1 MLVEFSVANFR
12 SIGQKQVLSLVAG
25 SGSSHTARNVV
36 TLEGDQAKYLRSA
49 VIYGPNAAGKSNLL
63 KAVLVLQ
70 QLVLTTAS
78 SQEGVPL
85 NGVVPFLLDKELS
98 EQASEFGIVFIADD
112 GVKYEYFF
120 SATSKQIEK
129 EWLVAYP
136 NGRPQRWFEREFIK
150 ETQKYEWWFGSKF
163 KSEKAEKKV
172 WSDFTRSNSLFL
184 STAIQLN
191 NEQLKPCFN
200 WIKDKLIVLTAG
212 VGLNPFLSINLIKD
226 NQAGQIMGYLK
237 AADVGID
244 DISVEEKD
252 FDQAAFAQSGFQ
264 FPQAFGQGVRVINS
278 TDESG
283 AVKSKMIQ
291 IITSHK
297 SNQDEMVGFT
307 IDDESD
313 GTRKLFEFAG
323 GWIRS
328 LEWGAT
334 LLVDELERSL
344 HPHITKFLVE
354 LFHSSHNLKNAQL
367 IFTTHNTNLLD
378 PSLLR
383 RDQIWFVERN
393 PKKSTELYSLLEYKP
408 RKDEA
413 LERGYLK
420 GRYGAVP
427 LVGEL

>member
-1 MLVEFSVANFR
+1 MLLEFSVANYR
-12 SIGQKQVLSLVAG
+12 SIADKQTLSLVAG
-25 SGSSHTARNVV
+25 SGSNHAARNVV
-36 TLEGDQAKYLRSA
+36 KLDGDQNRCLRSA

-63 KAVLVLQ
+63 KAVLTLQ
-70 QLVLTTAS
+70 HLVLTTAS

-85 NGVVPFLLDKELS
+85 GGITPFALDGELS
-98 EQASEFGIVFIADD
+98 AKPSFFSIVFIADD
-112 GVKYEYFF
+112 GVKYEYSF
-120 SATSKQIEK
+120 SATTKHIET

-136 NGRPQRWFEREFIK
+136 SGRPQRWFERKFNFD
-150 ETQKYEWWFGSKF
+150 TQKYEWWFGSKF
-163 KSEKAEKKV
+163 RSEKSEKKI

-184 STAIQLN
+184 STAVQLN

-212 VGLNPFLSINLIKD
+212 VGLNPMLSINLIKE
-226 NQAGQIMGYLK
+226 NQASQIMGYLK
-237 AADVGID
+237 AADIGID
-244 DISVEEKD
+244 EISVEEKD
-252 FDQAAFAQSGFQ
+252 FDPA
-264 FPQAFGQGVRVINS
+264 AFGQPGIQISPSFSQGVRIVN
-278 TDESG
+278 TPDEAG
-283 AVKSKMIQ
+283 NMRSKIIQ
-291 IITSHK
+291 IITGHI
-297 SNQDEMVGFT
+297 SNQDQMINLT
-307 IDDESD
+307 LDDESD
-313 GTRKLFEFAG
+313 GTRKLFEYAG

-328 LEWGAT
+328 LQWGAT

-354 LFHSSHNLKNAQL
+354 LFHSSHNVNNAQL

-393 PKKSTELYSLLEYKP
+393 PKKATELYSLLEYKP
-408 RKDEA
+408 RKEEA

-427 LVGEL
+427 LVGDI